1 MLNNLK
7 FPYSI
12 LRYKFHKLNKEKKS
26 KEITPREY
34 IKFLNK
40 IRLDGYCVIENFYS
54 KEKCKKIINQID
66 DKLNNETFKIVS
78 DNTNSDQRLFFSEK
92 VSDEIN
98 NFFKNNFLKEMGE
111 LSTRMKLKAGF
122 TLANKVTYKKEN
134 LGSGGGWHKDAYY
147 PQFKSILYLNDVK
160 ISGGPFQLVKKSN
173 KLMTSLG
180 ISLKFKKGY
189 PDTRFSNAEIKN
201 LDKEKIKTLTGLA
214 GTLIMFD
221 GSLIHRGSP
230 IKEGFRYALTNYYFP
245 INSYKSQIEKFKKV
259 ENE

>member
-1 MLNNLK
+1 
-7 FPYSI
+7 
-12 LRYKFHKLNKEKKS
+12 
-26 KEITPREY
+26 
-34 IKFLNK
+34 
-40 IRLDGYCVIENFYS
+40 
-54 KEKCKKIINQID
+54 
-66 DKLNNETFKIVS
+66 
-78 DNTNSDQRLFFSEK
+78 
-92 VSDEIN
+92 
-98 NFFKNNFLKEMGE
+98 
-111 LSTRMKLKAGF
+111 
-122 TLANKVTYKKEN
+122 
-134 LGSGGGWHKDAYY
+134 
-147 PQFKSILYLNDVK
+147 DVK

-173 KLMTSLG
+173 KLMTTLG